1 MAIGDAKVTI
11 TNGLSYN
18 SNWVIDT
25 QGLITSI
32 NPKDLG
38 FHLVGQSVINHT
50 QKQRETVSYIEKDGE
65 DVAPMINGLDINVS
79 NEIKFPREAFDY
91 ELNFIYFKKNNQS
104 QAVNYD
110 FESKINLLMRLLS
123 EGGVTT
129 GGATKDTLQIRN
141 EYSNTKLIGYFKDIK
156 INEYSRKKYVFPRE
170 YVDVSV
176 IFRIPKPNKCNF
188 KGLM

>member
-91 ELNFIYFKKNNQS
+91 ELNFIYFK
-104 QAVNYD
+104 
-110 FESKINLLMRLLS
+110 
-123 EGGVTT
+123 
-129 GGATKDTLQIRN
+129 
-141 EYSNTKLIGYFKDIK
+141 
-156 INEYSRKKYVFPRE
+156 
-170 YVDVSV
+170 
-176 IFRIPKPNKCNF
+176 NF
-188 KGLM
+188 NMLY

>member
-1 MAIGDAKVTI
+1 MAIGDTKVTI
-11 TNGLSYN
+11 INGLTYN

-25 QGLITSI
+25 QGPIASI

-50 QKQRETVSYIEKDGE
+50 QKQRETISYIEKDGE

-104 QAVNYD
+104 EVINYD

-123 EGGVTT
+123 EGGVDDRQ
-129 GGATKDTLQIRN
+129 ATKDTLRIRN

-170 YVDVSV
+170 YIDVSV
-176 IFRIPKPNKCNF
+176 VFRIPKPNKCNF
-188 KGLM
+188 KGLI